1 MPASLARRFRSATAY
16 RAGVAAEGSV
26 QKDYEERGH
35 VLAAKRWR
43 GPGGE
48 IDLIFRKAGEI
59 VFVEVKKSASF
70 DQAGE
75 RLTRPQ
81 MQRIHASAACF
92 LEGEIS
98 GSLTHSR
105 FDVALV
111 DATGQVRVIENA
123 FALA

>member
-1 MPASLARRFRSATAY
+1 MSASLARHFRSATAY
-16 RAGVAAEGSV
+16 RAGLAAEASV
-26 QKDYEERGH
+26 QKVYLSDGH
-35 VLAAKRWR
+35 DLAARRWR

-48 IDLIFRKAGEI
+48 IDLIFRKGGEI
-59 VFVEVKKSASF
+59 VFVEVKKGASF
-70 DQAGE
+70 EQAAE

-81 MQRIHASAACF
+81 MERIHASAACF

-98 GSLTHSR
+98 GALTRSR

-111 DATGQVRVIENA
+111 DAAGRVRIIENA